1 MNKRIDDLKGQTLDQ
16 VVPYTWHHLNHV
28 QMNDILNKFAELII
42 AECCVA
48 LHPMLRDMISRSK
61 GVDLIVEHFR
71 DK

>member
-1 MNKRIDDLKGQTLDQ
+1 MKKIPMLERFAAQSLVEHQGELIFSKE
-16 VVPYTWHHLNHV
+16 
-28 QMNDILNKFAELII
+28 KFAELII

-71 DK
+71 GDE